1 MATDKRSIVDLYVQD
16 IKRFPR
22 LNKEEEAE
30 LARKARSGDKA
41 AKDKLLASNLLYDIK
56 VACDVAKNW
65 KGVDLED
72 MISEGS
78 LGLLNAIDKFDPSKG
93 FRLITYADKS
103 IRRSITRNC
112 FENNSDDLA
121 TLSLNDLVQGKD
133 GEEETELIE
142 FSKDTHYDPV
152 ATTERK
158 FLKRDLDQVLKTL
171 NSKEEIVLTF
181 HYGLHGHEK
190 MTLEQIGTR
199 FKLSKERIRQIEKSA
214 FNRIRHSRK
223 LDGYAG

>member
-1 MATDKRSIVDLYVQD
+1 MALDKSILDLNFQD
-16 IKRFPR
+16 ISRFPI
-22 LNKEEEAE
+22 LNRTEESE

-56 VACDVAKNW
+56 VARDVAKNW

-78 LGLLNAIDKFDPSKG
+78 LGLLNAIDKFDSSKG
-93 FRLITYADKS
+93 FRLITYADKC

-112 FENNSDDLA
+112 FENNLDELA
-121 TLSLNDLVQGKD
+121 TLSLNDLIQGKD
-133 GEEETELIE
+133 SEEETELIE
-142 FSKDTHYDPV
+142 FNKDTRYDPV

-181 HYGLHGHEK
+181 HYGLHGHKK

-199 FKLSKERIRQIEKSA
+199 FKLSKERIRQIENSA
-214 FNRIRHSRK
+214 LNRIRHSRK
-223 LDGYAG
+223 LDGYVG